1 MAVRYVRTSLALPG
15 KFFEALA
22 VVKEAVAIFEKVT
35 GTKVATLTRIGGP
48 VGEITNVV
56 IYSNLA
62 ELEEKT
68 VRLLANAEY
77 QAVSRKLSG
86 LISEANDR
94 LLREV

>member
-22 VVKEAVAIFEKVT
+22 VVKEAAAIVEKVT
-35 GTKVATLTRIGGP
+35 GSKVTTMTRIGGP

-62 ELEEKT
+62 ELEETSTK
-68 VRLLANAEY
+68 LLANAEY
-77 QAVSRKLSG
+77 QAMSRKLAG